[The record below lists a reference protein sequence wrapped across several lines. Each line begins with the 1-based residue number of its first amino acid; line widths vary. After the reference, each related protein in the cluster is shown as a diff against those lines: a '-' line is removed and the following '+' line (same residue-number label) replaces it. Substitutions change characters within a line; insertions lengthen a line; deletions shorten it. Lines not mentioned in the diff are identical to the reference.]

1 LKSVLRYFQLVARSP
16 GVTPQVVG
24 IAFLSVVAAILEG
37 AGIGV
42 ILPLLEVL
50 QGHDLGTS
58 IPSRVLA
65 RIASGLGFSLE
76 LLPLMGIGLVLFG
89 AKSAIGYAR
98 AVWMAKTHTGY
109 QAALQKKTFSQILN
123 FDVGYLHRTPQGD
136 IVNILVTEIP
146 RASYSLEMMIEM
158 LAAAGLVL
166 VYGVLQLS
174 LSWKLTVMT
183 VVTLGPLAYFLRP
196 RQTFQWGM
204 EQTRL
209 NSNLQSLAMESLAGI
224 REIKALGL
232 PDEVQR
238 QFDRCAYGLAGISVR
253 LYRHARLFSSLF
265 QFAVVLVVL
274 GIAYG
279 GVRGMGLP
287 LSSLLVYLLCLQRM
301 APQVQSFVDKRHWW
315 LGSFPAL
322 EKTEKLLSETDRHK
336 SNIANGKIG
345 VTAISDRVEFQ
356 SVSFH
361 HLGNPVEILDQVS
374 FVVPRGSLV
383 VLVGPSGAGKS
394 TCLDLLARFYDPL
407 RGRVLVD
414 GVDLK
419 DIDLDRWRS
428 RLGVVSQD
436 TFLFNDTV
444 EANIRLGQPSATLE
458 DIHWAAKKAYS
469 HSFISALPKGYAT
482 VVGDRGVRLSGGQ
495 RQRIALARALLRK
508 PDLLLLDE
516 ATSDLDAESEVHIH
530 RAIREI
536 ARSCAVLMVAHRLT
550 VIRSQDL
557 VVVLEKGVVVESG
570 SASSLL
576 KSKGRF
582 WQLYQLQAPD
592 L

>member
-1 LKSVLRYFQLVARSP
+1 
-16 GVTPQVVG
+16 
-24 IAFLSVVAAILEG
+24 
-37 AGIGV
+37 
-42 ILPLLEVL
+42 
-50 QGHDLGTS
+50 
-58 IPSRVLA
+58 
-65 RIASGLGFSLE
+65 
-76 LLPLMGIGLVLFG
+76 M
-89 AKSAIGYAR
+89 
-98 AVWMAKTHTGY
+98 
-109 QAALQKKTFSQILN
+109 
-123 FDVGYLHRTPQGD
+123 
-136 IVNILVTEIP
+136 
-146 RASYSLEMMIEM
+146 
-158 LAAAGLVL
+158 
-166 VYGVLQLS
+166 
-174 LSWKLTVMT
+174 
-183 VVTLGPLAYFLRP
+183 
-196 RQTFQWGM
+196 
-204 EQTRL
+204 
-209 NSNLQSLAMESLAGI
+209 
-224 REIKALGL
+224 
-232 PDEVQR
+232 
-238 QFDRCAYGLAGISVR
+238 
-253 LYRHARLFSSLF
+253 
-265 QFAVVLVVL
+265 
-274 GIAYG
+274 
-279 GVRGMGLP
+279 
-287 LSSLLVYLLCLQRM
+287 
-301 APQVQSFVDKRHWW
+301 
-315 LGSFPAL
+315 
-322 EKTEKLLSETDRHK
+322 
-336 SNIANGKIG
+336 
-345 VTAISDRVEFQ
+345 
-356 SVSFH
+356 
-361 HLGNPVEILDQVS
+361 
-374 FVVPRGSLV
+374 
-383 VLVGPSGAGKS
+383 
-394 TCLDLLARFYDPL
+394 